1 MIFLIT
7 FTQDYIRSLASAIKE
22 PMQFIKEEIKQ
33 FCLEIMWLLFP
44 PRKSTRINYKDSRI
58 LSKLSDIMGCKVSDQ
73 KPIVFYRS
81 TVKFGLWELKD
92 GSLLN
97 ITKILYIKLIKCMQ
111 DLYAENW
118 KEKQWKEKN
127 LRLNK
132 QTDLPHSWLRRL
144 LTMFTTTLIE
154 MLVKFSNWYC
164 KLLLKVVWDND

>member
-1 MIFLIT
+1 MSVAYGYEVKSHLKYPFPFMILAGKKIWFFLSLLLRIT
-7 FTQDYIRSLASAIKE
+7 SEGLASTIKE

-58 LSKLSDIMGCKVSDQ
+58 LSKLSDIMGCKVSYQ
-73 KPIVFYRS
+73 KPIVFYRL

-118 KEKQWKEKN
+118 KEK
-127 LRLNK
+127 
-132 QTDLPHSWLRRL
+132 
-144 LTMFTTTLIE
+144 
-154 MLVKFSNWYC
+154 
-164 KLLLKVVWDND
+164 